1 MESLYYYG
9 ALIVKHSVVTVFKNN
24 PDISVT
30 PADLNILINYSIFN
44 VENKFQEGEGDGE
57 QEQEME
63 LFTEVCL
70 PGMTEDFRLPVYFKY
85 FHSTE
90 G

>member
-1 MESLYYYG
+1 MDSLYYYG

-44 VENKFQEGEGDGE
+44 VENKFQEVEGEK
-57 QEQEME
+57 EQEME

-70 PGMTEDFRLPVYFKY
+70 PGMTEDFRLPVFFKY
-85 FHSTE
+85 FHTAE